1 MEAGEV
7 GGHPAPSAADVPG
20 SEGTDVDIREGQVRL
35 AIGVFLENR
44 LAAAAIGFIVFMVL
58 FCFVGPFV
66 YHTNQVATNLGRSN
80 LPPSWSDPLGT
91 EEVGYSVL
99 GRLMAGGQTSLVI
112 GLGVALLA
120 TAVGTLWGS
129 VAGYLGGRWD
139 AVMMRIVDIML
150 TIPGLFILLL
160 LDAMF
165 SPSAF
170 VLVFIIAFTSWFGV
184 SRLVRSEVLSIKQ
197 RDYVEAARAFGA
209 SSWHIMT
216 RELLPNV
223 MGTVMVASTFQVAG
237 AIITIATLS
246 FLGLG
251 LPPPTP
257 NWGELLNASMSYMYQ
272 DAWWMI
278 YPPGICLLITML
290 SFNFISEALQGVL
303 DSRR

>member
-1 MEAGEV
+1 MAMDLLTPADGLE
-7 GGHPAPSAADVPG
+7 PSAPSERSRAFKRFWRHPMG
-20 SEGTDVDIREGQVRL
+20 K
-35 AIGVFLENR
+35 IGV
-44 LAAAAIGFIVFMVL
+44 IGLLFIIL
-58 FCFVGPFV
+58 FSFVGPLIYRV
-66 YHTNQVATNLGRSN
+66 SPDATNL
-80 LPPSWSDPLGT
+80 LYLLTPPSVKFPLGT
-91 EEVGYSVL
+91 DEL
-99 GRLMAGGQTSLVI
+99 GRNYLARVMVGGQLSLIVGFASAFATMLIGIAYGLISGYAGGYVD
-112 GLGVALLA
+112 V
-120 TAVGTLWGS
+120 
-129 VAGYLGGRWD
+129 
-139 AVMMRIVDIML
+139 VMMRIVDIML